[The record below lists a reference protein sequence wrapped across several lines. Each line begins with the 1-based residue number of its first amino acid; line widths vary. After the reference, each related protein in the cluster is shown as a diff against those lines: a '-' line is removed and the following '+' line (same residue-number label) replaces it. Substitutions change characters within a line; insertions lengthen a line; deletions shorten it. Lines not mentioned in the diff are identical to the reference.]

1 MGSRCVHNDSEE
13 GGEGGAEGTCGGE
26 RERQKKKKNKCASPP
41 PSPSFLQV
49 KAYFDYVKTVR
60 DKRAAVATAAALA
73 GAGPPPTNAAEL
85 QAALGRMA
93 GGLPRGVQLG
103 GR

>member
-13 GGEGGAEGTCGGE
+13 GGEGGAEGTCGWE

-60 DKRAAVATAAALA
+60 DKRVAVATAAALA